1 MEVVK
6 SLSNIPDG
14 FKGGAI
20 AIGVFDGVHCGH
32 QAIFRRL
39 LEVAHSAGVN
49 PIVFTFDRHPAE
61 LLAPEMAPLYIT
73 TMDQRMELIAAA
85 GIERIVVAEFNP
97 ELACLTPHAFLS
109 DIISSRFA
117 ARHVVVGSNFR
128 FGKDRRGDVGYLV
141 SSAAELG
148 FEVHVVSPV
157 IVNGAPVSSTRVR
170 LVVSMG
176 DVEEAHK
183 LLGRR
188 FTLRGKVVA
197 GDRIGRTIGFPTANI
212 QTEPRQLVPA
222 SGVYVVQT
230 RIDGSDYTGLCYI
243 GKRPTFGGSRETVEV
258 HVMGYSG
265 DLYGSFLDV
274 AFLRRLRGEMVFES
288 PEKLAQQIRM
298 DMERVSREAG

>member
-1 MEVVK
+1 MEVVRG
-6 SLSNIPDG
+6 LLNIPDG

-32 QAIFRRL
+32 QAVFQRL
-39 LEVAHSAGVN
+39 LDVAHGAGVN
-49 PIVFTFDRHPAE
+49 PVVFTFDRHPAE

-73 TMDQRMELIAAA
+73 TMDQRIELIAAA
-85 GIERIVVAEFNP
+85 RIERIVIAEFKS

-109 DIISSRFA
+109 DIVSSCFA
-117 ARHVVVGSNFR
+117 ARYVVVGSNFR
-128 FGKDRRGDVGYLV
+128 FGKDRRGDVGYLM
-141 SSAAELG
+141 SAAAELG

-157 IVNGAPVSSTRVR
+157 IVSGAPVSSTRVR

-176 DVEEAHK
+176 DVEEAYK

-212 QTEPRQLVPA
+212 HTEPRQLIPA

-230 RIDGSDYTGLCYI
+230 RIDSSDYTGLCYI
-243 GKRPTFGGSRETVEV
+243 GKRPTFSGSRETVEV

-265 DLYGSFLDV
+265 DLYGSFLDI
-274 AFLRRLRGEMVFES
+274 AFLRRLRDEIVFES
-288 PEKLAQQIRM
+288 PERLAQQIRS
-298 DMERVSREAG
+298 DMERVSQESG